1 MTQQRKDA
9 ETRKKELKLAIFRI
23 EQGRARTKVTNL
35 SIAAVARE
43 AGVTPALIHNHYPS
57 IAEDIRVKL
66 GASSRQQRDVKQTEL
81 SKEQMKSKELRKE
94 LKDMGGR
101 MAKLVSINEML
112 LLENRVL
119 NAKESSSKVVIVPF
133 KI

>member
-9 ETRKKELKLAIFRI
+9 ETRKKELQLAIFRI
-23 EQGRARTKVTNL
+23 EQGRARTKVKNL

-43 AGVTPALIHNHYPS
+43 AGITPALIHNHYPS

-66 GASSRQQRDVKQTEL
+66 GAASRQQRDAKQTEL
-81 SKEQMKSKELRKE
+81 SKEKMKCKELRKE

-119 NAKESSSKVVIVPF
+119 NAKEGSSKVVIVPF